1 MIFAIYHFL
10 IYAFFI
16 VCKIAS
22 DEKIKYSEDFAP
34 VSIEELSFKAG
45 LQKESLQKPTQTQ
58 TGDKFISLT
67 QPYKGFYIKV
77 LFFMKWYSLIKAL
90 KYILKNDGA
99 LELNLLIIFECI

>member
-22 DEKIKYSEDFAP
+22 EEKIKYSEDFAP

-45 LQKESLQKPTQTQ
+45 LQKESLHLQTEE
-58 TGDKFISLT
+58 TSL
-67 QPYKGFYIKV
+67 KR
-77 LFFMKWYSLIKAL
+77 L
-90 KYILKNDGA
+90 ILKTSRPSIQQNQ
-99 LELNLLIIFECI
+99 ERSF